1 MKMSLKRT
9 PKAASPSQSL
19 LATKAR
25 KRLVLAVAAVKTT
38 PELELKASRL
48 ADKARKAK
56 HADFLEKYRYA
67 AAA

>member
-1 MKMSLKRT
+1 M
-9 PKAASPSQSL
+9 
-19 LATKAR
+19 
-25 KRLVLAVAAVKTT
+25 LAVASVRAT
-38 PELELKASRL
+38 PELELKASKL